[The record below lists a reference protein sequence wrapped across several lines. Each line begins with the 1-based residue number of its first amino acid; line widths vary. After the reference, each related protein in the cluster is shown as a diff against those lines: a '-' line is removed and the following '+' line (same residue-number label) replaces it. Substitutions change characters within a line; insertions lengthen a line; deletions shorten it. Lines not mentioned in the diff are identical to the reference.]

1 MPIRLAR
8 RIRSLLVYKSQVDS
22 MVKYIQNQETH
33 HAKRT
38 FRDEYVSFL
47 KLFGIEYDERYVF
60 REME

>member
-8 RIRSLLVYKSQVDS
+8 RIRSLLVCKSQVDS

-47 KLFGIEYDERYVF
+47 KLFGSEYDERYVF

>member
-1 MPIRLAR
+1 
-8 RIRSLLVYKSQVDS
+8 

>member
-8 RIRSLLVYKSQVDS
+8 RIRSLLVCKSQVDS

-47 KLFGIEYDERYVF
+47 KLFGIEYDGRYVF

>member
-8 RIRSLLVYKSQVDS
+8 RIRSLLVCKSQVDS